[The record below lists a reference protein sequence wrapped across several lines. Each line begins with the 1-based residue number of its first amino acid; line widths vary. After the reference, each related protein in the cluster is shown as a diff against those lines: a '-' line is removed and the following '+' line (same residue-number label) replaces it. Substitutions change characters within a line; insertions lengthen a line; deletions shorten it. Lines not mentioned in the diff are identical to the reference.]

1 MRVPLSCRHSRV
13 AEHLLDD
20 ADVHTL
26 LDQQSRSRVT
36 GIVNP
41 GIADLRLSED
51 RLPDLPILGALDR
64 PAAPSGEYEIMVR
77 P

>member
-1 MRVPLSCRHSRV
+1 V
-13 AEHLLDD
+13 AEYLLDD
-20 ADVHTL
+20 ADVRAL

-51 RLPDLPILGALDR
+51 HLPDPSILGALDR
-64 PAAPSGEYEIMVR
+64 PAAPSGEHEIVVR